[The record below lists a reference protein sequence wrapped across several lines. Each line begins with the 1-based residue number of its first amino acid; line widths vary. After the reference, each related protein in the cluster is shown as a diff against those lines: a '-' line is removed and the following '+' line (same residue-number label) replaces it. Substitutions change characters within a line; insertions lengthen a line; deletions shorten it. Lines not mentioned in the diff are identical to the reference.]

1 MAKVPDPQAISSIAF
16 ADGTMDES
24 ELKLFRAS
32 ESDWKENP
40 AMILRPSGGGGGIPF
55 CTHNGCKA

>member
-1 MAKVPDPQAISSIAF
+1 
-16 ADGTMDES
+16 MDES